1 MSVWVIGITTVIST
15 AATVYG
21 QQQQAKAATKAGEYN
36 NILADQEAKNVE
48 LQNMEQLKRERI
60 KNRRAMA
67 DIRNRMAQNGVLNTE
82 GTPLAILGESS
93 ANFNLGIQDA
103 ARASNMQAASLR
115 AQGQMGL
122 WEADQGQA
130 AANINS
136 VATGLNGASKAYSTW
151 TDRPTSTPSST
162 TRTKRT

>member
-1 MSVWVIGITTVIST
+1 MSVWIIGITVVST
-15 AATVYG
+15 GVSIYG
-21 QQQQAKAATKAGEYN
+21 QQQQAKAATKAAEYN

-122 WEADQGQA
+122 WEAEQGQA

-136 VATGLNGASKAYSTW
+136 VATVADGV
-151 TDRPTSTPSST
+151 SSYY
-162 TRTKRT
+162 RTKKV

>member
-1 MSVWVIGITTVIST
+1 MSVWIIGITVVST
-15 AATVYG
+15 GVSIYG
-21 QQQQAKAATKAGEYN
+21 QQQQAKAATKAAEYN

-60 KNRRAMA
+60 KNRRALA
-67 DIRNRMAQNGVLNTE
+67 DIRNRMAQNGVINTE
-82 GTPLAILGESS
+82 GTSLAILGESS

-103 ARASNMQAASLR
+103 ARAANMQAASLR

-122 WEADQGQA
+122 WEADQGQK

-136 VATGLNGASKAYSTW
+136 VAAVGEGVSNYYRLK
-151 TDRPTSTPSST
+151 
-162 TRTKRT
+162 K

>member
-21 QQQQAKAATKAGEYN
+21 QQQAAKAQTKAAEYN

-48 LQNMEQLKRERI
+48 LQNAEQLKRDRI
-60 KNRRAMA
+60 KQRKAMA
-67 DIRNRMAQNGVLNTE
+67 EIRSRLAQNGTLTTE

-103 ARASNMQAASLR
+103 ARAANMQAASLR
-115 AQGQMGL
+115 AQGTMGL
-122 WEADQGQA
+122 WEADQGQQ
-130 AANINS
+130 AANISS
-136 VATGLNGASKAYSTW
+136 VAAIGEGVSNYYRLKK
-151 TDRPTSTPSST
+151 P
-162 TRTKRT
+162 